1 MRNLQLLEVK
11 RVVDNASLNGCQHI
25 TVDTDTGTLYTAGPT
40 SLCAVDFQSGEVV
53 NTVCLTDED
62 FLPADGT
69 GCVVGV
75 QYLADQQGVCVAAS
89 NGNLLIWSVGTGQIE
104 CVGSVE
110 SGFTAMAWSPDLEV
124 LVLATGDETL
134 LMMTREFDP
143 ITEISQHPQDK
154 GEAAF
159 VTVGWGKKETQFHG
173 SEGKAAAQEKARTY
187 SSATSWDDQC
197 PRISW
202 RGDGQFFVVSS
213 ISPQTGGR
221 QLHVWT
227 RDCSHHSS
235 SEPVDGLEQP
245 LAWRTSGSLVACSQM
260 RPNKH
265 DVVFFEK
272 NGLRHGEFTLPFPVN
287 KVKVREVLWNME
299 STVLAVWC
307 EEMCSDFLNQHP
319 EQHLPVSYVQL
330 WAVNNYHWYLK
341 QSLQFPAAQRVL
353 DVQWDPEH
361 GYRMHIMCSGAQY
374 LQYTWSWVTCHSLGK
389 SEDDLATVTV
399 IDGDKVLVTPM
410 RQMVVPPPLSAYQL
424 ELPAPASQVTFG
436 PTGLSNDIA
445 VMLSDERL
453 AVFHLQE
460 AKDASDAGVKVG
472 AAGGTGFSVQCRRH
486 SLQGV
491 YSIDYT
497 SEIVTFPLHIHHLTW
512 ISPDCFLFC
521 GLDTGNTHSILYR
534 AQLATDKLTIRSS
547 LHVENLVH
555 RIAVSME
562 TPSVAVQLCDGTVL
576 QYLTDV
582 DSLLPWNLESGQDL
596 QLPHACSQMSVC
608 LIGGEEVVLGLTD
621 RYRFYVNDKEIASNC
636 TSYAVHDEFLLLTTL
651 SHTCRC
657 ISRHTK
663 VRDLPS
669 LSDGKAHPFDESIRR
684 VERGSRIVTV
694 VAEDT
699 KLVLQMPRGNLEV
712 IHPRALVLSAVR
724 KYLDR
729 LQYKD
734 AFLAMRK
741 HRINMNLMYD
751 HDPKMFCDHIQV
763 FVSQVEA
770 VNHLNLFLTDLQEE
784 DVTVTMYTAAYNR
797 HPQPDSQVTSK
808 VDTVCD
814 HVREALTHLDRDK
827 YLLTILTSY
836 VRRSKPDLEAAL
848 TLVKSLREKRKEEV
862 SVTAEE
868 TLKYLLFLVDVNELY
883 DVALGSY
890 DFDLVLMVAEK
901 SQKDPKE
908 YIPFLNKLRRMEDNY
923 RRFAID
929 QHLRH
934 FRKALKH
941 IAGCGEDKF
950 QECLTFV
957 DEHKLYGDA
966 LKLFAPG
973 TSQFKQLATLY
984 GNYLCEKNR
993 SDEAGVMYIKAEE
1006 WELALEAFTACN
1018 NWRQMFCLTVKL
1030 GYSSE
1035 KEAEIARQ
1043 CARQLQSMKNFND
1056 AAVVFE
1062 RYAKD
1067 VEEAI
1072 VCLIEGALWEEAMR
1086 MMHQHRRTDFIETNL
1101 KTALLECHEQH
1112 LESLEEY
1119 RDNFVK
1125 YKKRLGVVREQREKQ
1140 KLEILDGDVPCN
1152 NMDSDLFSDTSSATG
1167 VSFQSSQYSYN
1178 SQRSTVISRRTGH
1191 SSKSRKKGDKQRW
1204 SLKEGSQYEDCALI
1218 DALAKII
1225 TAVDNMKE
1233 EVNSLMK
1240 ALVQFHYDAQAL
1252 SLHQQLDS
1260 FLTLIDKSV
1269 PCIWLDESPQDAPLV
1284 LGPNMTSNAI
1294 AQAMQQNS
1302 SSNTREQKDPVL
1314 VAPPKRRKDVRWK
1327 LHIAHNVED
1336 H

>member
-1 MRNLQLLEVK
+1 
-11 RVVDNASLNGCQHI
+11 
-25 TVDTDTGTLYTAGPT
+25 
-40 SLCAVDFQSGEVV
+40 
-53 NTVCLTDED
+53 
-62 FLPADGT
+62 
-69 GCVVGV
+69 
-75 QYLADQQGVCVAAS
+75 
-89 NGNLLIWSVGTGQIE
+89 
-104 CVGSVE
+104 
-110 SGFTAMAWSPDLEV
+110 MAWSPDLEV

-134 LMMTREFDP
+134 IMMTREFDP
-143 ITEISQHPQDK
+143 ITEVSQHPQDT
-154 GEAAF
+154 GEAAL
-159 VTVGWGKKETQFHG
+159 VDVGWGKKETQFHG
-173 SEGKAAAQEKARTY
+173 SEGKAAAQEKAKAY
-187 SSATSWDDQC
+187 SSATSWDDRR

-213 ISPQTGGR
+213 ISPHTGGR

-235 SEPVDGLEQP
+235 SEPVDGLEQT
-245 LAWRTSGSLVACSQM
+245 LAWRPSGSLVACSHM

-307 EEMCSDFLNQHP
+307 EEMCPDRLNQHP
-319 EQHLPVSYVQL
+319 EHLPVSYVQL
-330 WAVNNYHWYLK
+330 WTVNNYHWYLK

-361 GYRMHIMCSGAQY
+361 GYRMHIVCSGAQY
-374 LQYTWSWVTCHSLGK
+374 LQYTWSWVTCHSFGK
-389 SEDDLATVTV
+389 SADDLATVTA
-399 IDGDKVLVTPM
+399 IDGHKVLVTPM
-410 RQMVVPPPLSAYQL
+410 RQMVVPPPLSAFQL
-424 ELPAPASQVTFG
+424 ELPAPGSQVTFG

-453 AVFHLQE
+453 AVYHLQEE
-460 AKDASDAGVKVG
+460 AKDASDASVKVG

-491 YSIDYT
+491 YSFDYA
-497 SEIVTFPLHIHHLTW
+497 SEIVTFPLHMHHLTW

-521 GLDTGNTHSILYR
+521 GLDTGNTHSVLYR
-534 AQLATDKLTIRSS
+534 AQLATDKLTVRSS

-555 RIAVSME
+555 RYSCQYGDSV
-562 TPSVAVQLCDGTVL
+562 VAVQLCDGTVL
-576 QYLTDV
+576 RYLTDD
-582 DSLLPWNLESGQDL
+582 DSLLPWNMESGQDL
-596 QLPHACSQMSVC
+596 QLSHACNQMSVC

-636 TSYAVHDEFLLLTTL
+636 TSFAVHDEFLLLTTL

-657 ISRHTK
+657 ISRHTR

-669 LSDGKAHPFDESIRR
+669 LSDGKAHPFDESVRR

-694 VAEDT
+694 VPEDT

-729 LQYKD
+729 QQYKD

-751 HDPKMFCDHIQV
+751 HDPQMFCDHIQL

-784 DVTVTMYTAAYNR
+784 DVTITMYTAAYNR
-797 HPQPDSQVTSK
+797 HSQPDSQVTSK
-808 VDTVCD
+808 VDRVCD
-814 HVREALTHLDRDK
+814 CVREALTHMDRDK
-827 YLLTILTSY
+827 RDLM
-836 VRRSKPDLEAAL
+836 KEDDPDAI
-848 TLVKSLREKRKEEV
+848 TLPRHRPDCETRKEGV
-862 SVTAEE
+862 TVTAEE

-929 QHLRH
+929 QHLRR
-934 FRKALKH
+934 FRKALQH
-941 IAGCGEDKF
+941 IAGCGDDKF

-957 DEHKLYGDA
+957 EEHKLYGDA

-1062 RYAKD
+1062 RYAED

-1072 VCLIEGALWEEAMR
+1072 VCLIEGALWEEALR

-1112 LESLEEY
+1112 LETLEEY
-1119 RDNFVK
+1119 RDNFEK
-1125 YKKRLGVVREQREKQ
+1125 HKKRLSVVREQREKQ

-1167 VSFQSSQYSYN
+1167 ASLQSSHYSYN
-1178 SQRSTVISRRTGH
+1178 SQRSTVISRRTGVNIEMPSDTVDVTISVSARRPTGQSLREETH
-1191 SSKSRKKGDKQRW
+1191 GTVSERRPTGQSLRGDPRDSLCSTYEPIPLFKTLLQEQEEGDKLRW

-1225 TAVDNMKE
+1225 TAVDSLKE
-1233 EVNSLMK
+1233 EVNSLMR
-1240 ALVQFHYDAQAL
+1240 ALVQFHYDALAL

-1260 FLTLIDKSV
+1260 FLTLIDKSI
-1269 PCIWLDESPQDAPLV
+1269 PCIWLEESLQDAHPI

-1314 VAPPKRRKDVRWK
+1314 MAPPKRRKDVRWR
-1327 LHIAHNVED
+1327 LHMVHTGGD

>member
-1 MRNLQLLEVK
+1 M
-11 RVVDNASLNGCQHI
+11 
-25 TVDTDTGTLYTAGPT
+25 
-40 SLCAVDFQSGEVV
+40 
-53 NTVCLTDED
+53 
-62 FLPADGT
+62 
-69 GCVVGV
+69 
-75 QYLADQQGVCVAAS
+75 QYLADQQGVCVAVG
-89 NGNLLIWSVGTGQIE
+89 NGNLLVWSVCTGQIE
-104 CVGSVE
+104 CVGCVE

-134 LMMTREFDP
+134 IMMTREFDP
-143 ITEISQHPQDK
+143 ITEISQHPQDT
-154 GEAAF
+154 GDAAF

-173 SEGKAAAQEKARTY
+173 SEGKAAAQKKDKSCR
-187 SSATSWDDQC
+187 SATPWDDC
-197 PRISW
+197 RPRISW

-213 ISPQTGGR
+213 ISPDTGGR

-245 LAWRTSGSLVACSQM
+245 LAWRPSGGLVACSHM

-287 KVKVREVLWNME
+287 TVKVREVLWNME

-307 EEMCSDFLNQHP
+307 EEMGPDHTNQHP
-319 EQHLPVSYVQL
+319 EQHIPVSYVQL
-330 WAVNNYHWYLK
+330 WTVNNYHWYLK
-341 QSLQFPAAQRVL
+341 QSLQFSPEERVM
-353 DVQWDPEH
+353 DVQWNPEH

-374 LQYTWSWVTCHSLGK
+374 LQYTWSWSTCHSLGK
-389 SEDDLATVTV
+389 SADDMATVTV
-399 IDGDKVLVTPM
+399 IDGEKVLVTPM
-410 RQMVVPPPLSAYQL
+410 RQMVVPPPLSAFQL
-424 ELPAPASQVTFG
+424 ELPAPVSQVTFG
-436 PTGLSNDIA
+436 PAGLSNDIA
-445 VMLSDERL
+445 VMLSDQRL
-453 AVFHLQE
+453 AVYHLAAE
-460 AKDASDAGVKVG
+460 AKNGSDESVKLG

-486 SLQGV
+486 SLKCV
-491 YSIDYT
+491 YSVKFT
-497 SEIVTFPLHIHHLTW
+497 SVIVNFPLHIQHLTW
-512 ISPDCFLFC
+512 LTPDCFIFC
-521 GLDTGNTHSILYR
+521 GLDAGNTHSVLYK
-534 AQLATDKLTIRSS
+534 AELAGDTLAVRSS
-547 LHVENLVH
+547 LDVENLVH
-555 RIAVSME
+555 CIAVSVD
-562 TPSVAVQLCDGTVL
+562 TPSVAIQLCDGTVL
-576 QYLTDV
+576 RYLSDD
-582 DSLLPWNLESGQDL
+582 DSLSPWNTECGQDL

-657 ISRHTK
+657 ISRHTR

-669 LSDGKAHPFDESIRR
+669 LSDGKAHPFDECVRR

-694 VAEDT
+694 VPEAT

-729 LQYKD
+729 QQYKE

-751 HDPKMFCDHIQV
+751 HDPQMFCDHIQQ
-763 FVSQVEA
+763 FISQVEA
-770 VNHLNLFLTDLQEE
+770 VNHLNLFLTDLQED

-797 HPQPDSQVTSK
+797 HSQPHSQGTSK
-808 VDTVCD
+808 VDRVCD
-814 HVREALTHLDRDK
+814 CVREAVSHLDRDK

-836 VRRSKPDLEAAL
+836 VRKSKPDLEAAL
-848 TLVKSLREKRKEEV
+848 SLVKSLRETRKEGV

-901 SQKDPKE
+901 SHKDPKE
-908 YIPFLNKLRRMEDNY
+908 YIPFLNKLRRMEENY

-929 QHLRH
+929 QHLRR
-934 FRKALKH
+934 FRKALHH
-941 IAGCGEDKF
+941 IAGCGEDRF
-950 QECLTFV
+950 QECLSYV
-957 DEHKLYGDA
+957 EEHKLYGDA
-966 LKLFAPG
+966 LRLFPPR
-973 TSQFKQLATLY
+973 TSQYKQLATSY
-984 GNYLCEKNR
+984 GNYLCVKNR
-993 SDEAGVMYIKAEE
+993 SDEAGVMYIKSEE

-1035 KEAEIARQ
+1035 QEAEIARQ
-1043 CARQLQSMKNFND
+1043 CARQLQSMKKFSD

-1062 RYAKD
+1062 TYAKD

-1112 LESLEEY
+1112 LETLEEY
-1119 RDNFVK
+1119 RDNFERHK
-1125 YKKRLGVVREQREKQ
+1125 NRLSVVREQNERQ
-1140 KLEILDGDVPCN
+1140 KLEIMDGDVPCN
-1152 NMDSDLFSDTSSATG
+1152 NADSDLFSDTSSATG
-1167 VSFQSSQYSYN
+1167 VSVQSSHYSYN
-1178 SQRSTVISRRTGH
+1178 SQRSTVISRGTGR
-1191 SSKSRKKGDKQRW
+1191 SSKSRKKGDSQRW

-1225 TAVDNMKE
+1225 TAVDSLKE
-1233 EVNSLMK
+1233 EVNSLMR
-1240 ALVQFHYDAQAL
+1240 ALVQFYYDALAL

-1260 FLTLIDKSV
+1260 FLTLIDRSI
-1269 PCIWLDESPQDAPLV
+1269 PCIWLDEGPQDANPV

-1294 AQAMQQNS
+1294 AQAMQQGS
-1302 SSNTREQKDPVL
+1302 SINASEKKDPVL
-1314 VAPPKRRKDVRWK
+1314 IAPPKRRKDVRWR
-1327 LHIAHNVED
+1327 LHMVHTGGD
-1336 H
+1336 